1 MILRQEYNQK
11 TRSFKMQ
18 SSKKQR
24 YSNKNHIFQKSLIMI
39 STYYFVMPAFVY
51 ATPPC
56 SLEQVVHTSQNHQN
70 QPQKIKKNISSS
82 LLNSSLENLIN
93 SFNSN
98 KKDLSNHQQNQKQI
112 VVSNQPKINL
122 SPEKTTQEANQEVDQ
137 ESTNQE
143 NHPCSLE
150 LKVGNFKLESGE
162 LAPES
167 FQMIKSQIQMISQ
180 NCIQQ
185 TNPTIKNSLRGFFWV
200 SVEPTEKY
208 QWQVDIPIASALKEE
223 QLTTCL
229 KAEIK
234 KLVDAQNIDFNQ
246 EVFVSIHVKRH

>member
-1 MILRQEYNQK
+1 
-11 TRSFKMQ
+11 MQ

-24 YSNKNHIFQKSLIMI
+24 YSNKNDIFQKSLIMI
-39 STYYFVMPAFVY
+39 SIYAFVMPTFVY

-56 SLEQVVHTSQNHQN
+56 SLEQVVHTSQNQQN
-70 QPQKIKKNISSS
+70 QHQKIKKYISSS
-82 LLNSSLENLIN
+82 LIDQNLEKLI
-93 SFNSN
+93 SPFTSN
-98 KKDLSNHQQNQKQI
+98 KKDLSNHQQNQEKTVI
-112 VVSNQPKINL
+112 SNQPKIN
-122 SPEKTTQEANQEVDQ
+122 SSQEKTTQEDNS
-137 ESTNQE
+137 ESINQE
-143 NHPCSLE
+143 NHPCLLE

-200 SVEPTEKY
+200 SVDPTEKH
-208 QWQVDIPIASALKEE
+208 QWQVDIPIASVLKEE

-234 KLVDAQNIDFNQ
+234 KLVDAQKIDFNQ
-246 EVFVSIHVKRH
+246 EVFVSIHINRH

>member
-1 MILRQEYNQK
+1 
-11 TRSFKMQ
+11 MQ
-18 SSKKQR
+18 SSKKQQ
-24 YSNKNHIFQKSLIMI
+24 YSNKNYIFQKSLIMI
-39 STYYFVMPAFVY
+39 STYSFVTPAFVY

-70 QPQKIKKNISSS
+70 QHQKIKKNISSS

-93 SFNSN
+93 PFNSN

-112 VVSNQPKINL
+112 VVSNQPKIND
-122 SPEKTTQEANQEVDQ
+122 SQEKTTQEVNQEL
-137 ESTNQE
+137 TKQE

-162 LAPES
+162 LAPEN

-234 KLVDAQNIDFNQ
+234 KLVDAQKIDFNQ